1 MRFWSSIVYERKYF
15 ESINSIFG
23 IVELTTSLIIAEIG
37 DINRFKNIKEFSTYY
52 GLDPS
57 IKQSGKSINIKGPI
71 YKSGNKYLRKI
82 LFVSVLNILSVTK
95 LCRIE
100 NDIETYYKKM

>member
-1 MRFWSSIVYERKYF
+1 M
-15 ESINSIFG
+15 
-23 IVELTTSLIIAEIG
+23 TACC
-37 DINRFKNIKEFSTYY
+37 

-71 YKSGNKYLRKI
+71 SKSGNKYLKKI

-95 LCRIE
+95 LCHIE
-100 NDIETYYKKM
+100 NDIETYYIKKI